1 MDADGFRDA
10 VEDAKRTEL
19 ARLGSNK
26 LLVAVTGADLRA
38 ETVLQAA
45 ADSENAARNTF
56 GAWADDESNAE
67 VRDAFEAVAE
77 QERQHLE
84 RVLESLA
91 DVRDADAQRYDPAD
105 GGAMHEYLRGREGA
119 VQRVAAGMVGRSL
132 VVDPTHVQLVS
143 FFVNEAD
150 ERRAN
155 LFRELRG
162 ETEETLDRGLELLD
176 ALCEADEGWE
186 DAKAVAEYV
195 VQVAY
200 DDYEDSLRGMGVDPK
215 PVC

>member
-1 MDADGFRDA
+1 MDADRFRDA

-19 ARLGSNK
+19 DRLGSNK

-45 ADSENAARNTF
+45 ADSENAARITF
-56 GAWADDESNAE
+56 AGWADDESNAE
-67 VRDAFEAVAE
+67 ARDAFGAVAE
-77 QERQHLE
+77 QEREHLE
-84 RVLESLA
+84 RVLESLS
-91 DVRDADAQRYDPAD
+91 DVRDADAQRCGPTD

-132 VVDPTHVQLVS
+132 VVDRTHRQLVS

-150 ERRAN
+150 ESRAN

-176 ALCEADEGWE
+176 ALCEADEAWE
-186 DAKAVAEYV
+186 DAKVVAEYV